1 MKKIHTIVGALLLS
15 SFAFAQSSI
24 LLQQTNKNS
33 SEEIV
38 IKKKMNSNST
48 KKVAAGV
55 IKQRCD
61 VGFSILAFNTQAD
74 FTTGLTNT
82 VNIGTYIAPVNVDS
96 TVRYSLTSGT
106 KYVSTT
112 KQGVTFDPQS
122 IIYDPSY
129 VPLFANNDTYYL
141 DTVWIGGIYKRV
153 SAPSVVDTL
162 LVEIVYGDTTVTSAF
177 SSTGYAS
184 ATTYSN
190 VASFGTFLSPNFSP
204 SSLSGNTCFLSAP
217 ASNYKKI
224 KVPLTQADSATLNQT
239 SYLPVV
245 VNGITGLMLS
255 GSNKVSVAYS
265 FISGAPTTTA
275 TVFYTG
281 GTPVDPQTSNG
292 FAGIC
297 YQQKAPAISNYAS
310 IQNYFDDPIKGKNIG
325 IDLGTKSRYGM
336 AGSSLTKM
344 YANFYTSYWVDF
356 SIHGVSSV
364 GINELEANGATLGQN
379 VPNPFNGESTV
390 TYQLAKDANSILFT
404 VTDVMGR
411 VISSEKAATST
422 GSHSIKLGSYAAGVY
437 YYTLNVDGK
446 TSTKKMIA
454 Q

>member
-1 MKKIHTIVGALLLS
+1 MKKIHTIVGALLVS
-15 SFAFAQSSI
+15 SFAFAQTSI
-24 LLQQTNKNS
+24 LLQPTNKNS
-33 SEEIV
+33 SDEIV
-38 IKKKMNSNST
+38 VKKKLNSNST
-48 KKVAAGV
+48 KKVTAGI

-74 FTTGLTNT
+74 INTGTTNT

-106 KYVSTT
+106 KYVKTH

-122 IIYDPSY
+122 IIYDPNY

-153 SAPSVVDTL
+153 SAPTVVDTL

-190 VASFGTFLSPNFSP
+190 VASFGTFLSPNFNSSP
-204 SSLSGNTCFLSAP
+204 LSGNTCFLSAP

-265 FISGAPTTTA
+265 FISGAPTTTS
-275 TVFYTG
+275 TVFYAA
-281 GTPVDPQTSNG
+281 GTPVNPQTSNG
-292 FAGIC
+292 FAGLC
-297 YQQKAPAISNYAS
+297 YSQKFPAISNYAS
-310 IQNYFDDPIKGKNIG
+310 IQNYFNDPIKGKNIG
-325 IDLGTKSRYGM
+325 IDLSSKARYGITP
-336 AGSSLTKM
+336 STKM
-344 YANFYTSYWVDF
+344 FANFYTSYWVDL

-379 VPNPFNGESTV
+379 VPNPFNGESTI
-390 TYQLAKDANSILFT
+390 TYQLAKDVSSVVFT

>member
-1 MKKIHTIVGALLLS
+1 MKKIHTIVGAMLLS
-15 SFAFAQSSI
+15 SFTFAQSSI
-24 LLQQTNKNS
+24 ILQQTNKNP

-38 IKKKMNSNST
+38 LKKKMNSSST
-48 KKVAAGV
+48 KKVAAGI
-55 IKQRCD
+55 IKQRYD
-61 VGFSILAFNTQAD
+61 VGFSILAFNAQAD
-74 FTTGLTNT
+74 ITTGLTNT

-106 KYVSTT
+106 KYVRTN

-122 IIYDPSY
+122 IIYDPNY
-129 VPLFANNDTYYL
+129 LPLFANNDTYYL

-153 SAPSVVDTL
+153 STPSVVDTL
-162 LVEIVYGDTTVTSAF
+162 LVEIVYGDTTITSAF

-190 VASFGTFLSPNFSP
+190 VASFGTFFSPKFSPN
-204 SSLSGNTCFLSAP
+204 SSSGNTCFLTAP

-224 KVPLTQADSATLNQT
+224 KVPLTQADSATLNKT
-239 SYLPVV
+239 SYLPVA
-245 VNGITGLMLS
+245 VNGTTGLMLS

-297 YQQKAPAISNYAS
+297 YQQKSPAVTSFAS
-310 IQNYFDDPIKGKNIG
+310 IQNYFDDPIKGKNVG
-325 IDLGTKSRYGM
+325 IELSAKARYGI
-336 AGSSLTKM
+336 AGPSLTKL
-344 YANFYTSYWVDF
+344 YANFYTCYWVDL

-364 GINELEANGATLGQN
+364 GIKELEANGSVLGQN

-390 TYQLAKDANSILFT
+390 SYKLTKEAASVSFM

-411 VISSEKAATST
+411 VVSSEKVSSNT
-422 GSHSIKLGSYAAGVY
+422 GTHTVKLGSYAAGLY